1 MFMKK
6 ILRCALICACAV
18 ICVVGNSSAQQSG
31 EEVSKQSSEIAG
43 ERLLRAME
51 SELLALGCYE
61 VKFGIETD
69 GYSAAGRYVVAGK
82 DFYLSAEGVEVY
94 VTGGV
99 KYEVNVAKR
108 EITID
113 GIESLGS
120 DIVSN
125 PTRGFTT
132 LLKDYRAEETLVDGC
147 RAVRLVPR
155 EAALSSESIVVVA
168 DTAARMPSKI
178 VYASSEGAI
187 TVRLKS
193 VGAWRDP
200 LPRFEREKYPDY
212 ELIDFR

>member
-1 MFMKK
+1 MN
-6 ILRCALICACAV
+6 A
-18 ICVVGNSSAQQSG
+18 
-31 EEVSKQSSEIAG
+31 
-43 ERLLRAME
+43 
-51 SELLALGCYE
+51 
-61 VKFGIETD
+61 
-69 GYSAAGRYVVAGK
+69 
-82 DFYLSAEGVEVY
+82 
-94 VTGGV
+94 
-99 KYEVNVAKR
+99 AKR

-168 DTAARMPSKI
+168 DIAARMPSKI

-200 LPRFEREKYPDY
+200 LPRF
-212 ELIDFR
+212 